1 MSMANKN
8 SIEFCY
14 FSTDLKAGAELVT
27 KITNSRSLYD
37 YERYVVKSKPC
48 LMVLR
53 SCDNSV

>member
-14 FSTDLKAGAELVT
+14 FSMDLKAGAELVT
-27 KITNSRSLYD
+27 KITNSRSLFG
-37 YERYVVKSKPC
+37 YERDVVKMKPC
-48 LMVLR
+48 LMGLR